1 MHLSPALDIS
11 AFQVFACSLPPNDL
25 MGLKEMFHAI
35 DTDNSGTITVEEL
48 HEGLKKKGTVV
59 APEVS

>member
-1 MHLSPALDIS
+1 
-11 AFQVFACSLPPNDL
+11 L